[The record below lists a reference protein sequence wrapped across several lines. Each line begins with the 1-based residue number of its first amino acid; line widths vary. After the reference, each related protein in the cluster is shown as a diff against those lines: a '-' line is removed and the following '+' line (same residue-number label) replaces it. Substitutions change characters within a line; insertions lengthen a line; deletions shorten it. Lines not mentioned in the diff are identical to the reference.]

1 MMEVS
6 FGAGIEGEGGEE
18 SFYKEH
24 KFIIIKNRKM
34 SKRERK
40 NQESKLVETALICF
54 LNFLNKIE
62 MGIS

>member
-40 NQESKLVETALICF
+40 N
-54 LNFLNKIE
+54 
-62 MGIS
+62 